1 MIHLF
6 IRDKQYICILNKLHK
21 KLAYSFIILLFLTV
35 NAVYAQAGRKKERS
49 NQKRRAGVNLFTGN
63 KSAGH
68 ADAFARSHKKGF
80 FARLFGKK
88 SSAWVYH
95 KTKVSRKENRENMR
109 LFSRQWTKRKKLY
122 AVILKHQNAE
132 RAKRRVRGNNV
143 FHKKK
148 H

>member
-1 MIHLF
+1 MSRRIAYLF
-6 IRDKQYICILNKLHK
+6 
-21 KLAYSFIILLFLTV
+21 FVFLFLTTV
-35 NAVYAQAGRKKERS
+35 TVYGQAGRKKERS
-49 NQKRRAGVNLFTGN
+49 NQKRRAGVNLFKGN

-80 FARLFGKK
+80 FSRLFGKK
-88 SSAWVYH
+88 SSPWVYH
-95 KTKVSRKENRENMR
+95 KTKVSRKENRENRR

-122 AVILKHQNAE
+122 ASILKRQNAE

-148 H
+148 R

>member
-1 MIHLF
+1 MKYLF
-6 IRDKQYICILNKLHK
+6 
-21 KLAYSFIILLFLTV
+21 FLLLLSSSLLC
-35 NAVYAQAGRKKERS
+35 YGQAGRKKERS
-49 NQKRRAGVNLFTGN
+49 NQKRRAGVNLFKGT

-88 SSAWVYH
+88 SSPWVYH
-95 KTKVSRKENRENMR
+95 KTKVSRKENIQNRR

-122 AVILKHQNAE
+122 ASILKRQNAY
-132 RAKRRVRGNNV
+132 RAKRRVHGNKV

-148 H
+148 Y